1 MRSEH
6 WLHTIPL
13 RLRSLF
19 LRDAVEQE
27 LDDELHDHLERKT
40 QLYLASGLSPE
51 DARRSARRDIDGLE
65 LRKEQ
70 CRDARRLNLLDNLF
84 RDFRHAARSLR
95 KNPGFTLV
103 AILIL
108 TLGIGANVAIFSM
121 VNALLLHPY
130 NFRDLDRL
138 VLVWENRG
146 IDEGID
152 ARRIAPADAADFR
165 ASVDLFENFATYSF
179 AEFNLSI
186 AGNAEPVRVSR
197 VSSSFFDTL
206 GVAPAFGHG
215 FAPANE
221 RPGSDDI
228 AVLSHGLWQRQFAGD
243 PAVLGKTFHLNRR
256 TYTVVGV
263 MPPQFVYPAAMQLW
277 LPLALTPAEQNNR
290 ADLSIHAIARLKPA
304 ASRSQAL
311 AALDRAARHLQQQYP
326 QTNANRTATLLEL
339 RKELYLYSL
348 PLFLLLQAAAMFVLL
363 LACANLANLLF
374 ARMIGRQKEIAVR
387 SALGAGRLRM
397 SLLFISETLLLS
409 LASGTIAVLVSLWSV
424 KLLRTSI
431 SPSWTMW
438 VPGWDSI
445 HVDSTILVFTL
456 GVTVLV
462 GILFG
467 VATVL
472 HAARFDLNSALKDT
486 GRGSL
491 SRAKT
496 RVRNALVVAQV
507 GLALVLLVCAGLTA
521 QGFRRL
527 AAAYQ
532 GFDPANVLHSE
543 IVLPKDSLSEPTKIA
558 AFFRDLLRGTQ
569 SLPGVAS
576 AALVANPP
584 GSNVDN
590 ESTYLTIEGR
600 PAVRSTEAPSADLQ
614 VASPDYFQTLRVRL
628 IAGRFFSDAD
638 LASAPAVTVISQ
650 AMAARFWPEEDVV
663 GHRIRLGAPNPAES
677 AASPNEPWLT
687 IVGVVADVRQNWWN
701 PVARPILYRP
711 LEQSP
716 NRSMTLLLRGS
727 ASPLSYAPSLRE
739 IVRRLNPDAAIPSLN
754 TFEHEIEDSIAIIRI
769 LGILMGIFG
778 LVALALA
785 SVGVYGVLTEA
796 VVQRTREIGIRMSLG
811 ADTVAIRRLIL
822 WQAFKLALIGL
833 VIGVPLSLILNRI
846 MSTTLFGVV
855 PLNPALV
862 AAFAAALLAVAF
874 AAAYLPAR
882 RAMRLDPIRALRYE

>member
-1 MRSEH
+1 MSSRH
-6 WLHTIPL
+6 WLYTIPL
-13 RLRSLF
+13 RVRSVF
-19 LRDAVEQE
+19 LRRQVEQD
-27 LDDELHDHLERKT
+27 LDDELRDHLDRKAA
-40 QLYLASGLSPE
+40 QYVAFGLSPK
-51 DARRSARRDIDGLE
+51 DARHAALRDMGGLE
-65 LRKEQ
+65 FRKEQ
-70 CRDARRLNLLDNLF
+70 CRDTRRVNVVENLL
-84 RDFRHAARSLR
+84 RDLRHAARSLR

-108 TLGIGANVAIFSM
+108 ALGIGANVAIFSM

-130 NFRDLDRL
+130 AFRDLDRL

-152 ARRIAPADAADFR
+152 ARRIAPAD
-165 ASVDLFENFATYSF
+165 VNDLRVSTNVFESITTYTY
-179 AEFNLSI
+179 AELNLSV
-186 AGNAEPVRVSR
+186 AGNAEPVPACR
-197 VSSSFFDTL
+197 VSSAFFDTL
-206 GVAPAFGHG
+206 GVAPAFGHA
-215 FAPANE
+215 FSSANE
-221 RPGSDDI
+221 QLGSDDV
-228 AVLSHGLWQRQFAGD
+228 AVLTHGLWQRQFAGD
-243 PAVLGKTFHLNRR
+243 PAVLGRTFRLNSRV
-256 TYTVVGV
+256 YTVVGV
-263 MPPQFVYPAAMQLW
+263 MPPQFVYPVGIQIW

-290 ADLSIHAIARLKPA
+290 ADLSIRAIARLKPRVTRA
-304 ASRSQAL
+304 QAL
-311 AALDRAARHLQQQYP
+311 AALERAARRLQQQYP

-348 PLFLLLQAAAMFVLL
+348 PLFLLLQAAAAFVLL

-397 SLLFISETLLLS
+397 SLLFVSETLLLS
-409 LASGTIAVLVSLWSV
+409 LAAGTAAVLVSFWSV

-431 SPSWTMW
+431 SPSYTMW

-456 GVTVLV
+456 GVTLLV

-467 VATVL
+467 LATVL

-507 GLALVLLVCAGLTA
+507 GLALVLLVCAGLTT

-532 GFDPANVLHSE
+532 GFDPANVLDGE
-543 IVLPKDSLSEPTKIA
+543 IFLAKESQPDPVKITT
-558 AFFRDLLRGTQ
+558 FFRELLRGTQ

-590 ESTYLTIEGR
+590 ASTYFTIEGR
-600 PAVRSTEAPSADLQ
+600 PAVRSTETPSADLQ
-614 VASPDYFQTLRVRL
+614 IASPDYFQTLRVRL
-628 IAGRFFSDAD
+628 VAGRFLSDSD
-638 LASAPAVTVISQ
+638 TASAPAVTVISQ
-650 AMAARFWPEEDVV
+650 SMAARFWPNEDAV
-663 GHRIRLGAPNPAES
+663 GHRIKLGAPYPAEA
-677 AASPNEPWLT
+677 AASPNEPWVT
-687 IVGVVADVRQNWWN
+687 IVGVVGDVRQNWWN

-711 LEQSP
+711 FEQSP
-716 NRSMTLLLRGS
+716 NRFMALLLRG
-727 ASPLSYAPSLRE
+727 ADNPLSYSPSVRE
-739 IVRRLNPDAAIPSLN
+739 IVRRLNPDAAIPTLN

-769 LGILMGIFG
+769 LGILMVIFG

-796 VVQRTREIGIRMSLG
+796 VAQRTREIGIRMSLG
-811 ADTVAIRRLIL
+811 ADTAAIRRLIL
-822 WQAFKLALIGL
+822 SQAFKLAVIGL
-833 VIGVPLSLILNRI
+833 VIGVPLSLLLNRI
-846 MSTTLFGVV
+846 MTSTLFGVV

-862 AAFAAALLAVAF
+862 AALAVALLLVAF
-874 AAAYLPAR
+874 AAAYFPAR